1 MARLTLPINDAVSWG
16 INGKQIA
23 GVSITSDSGDMIR
36 QNMAKEDGING
47 PIIFQGAP
55 EIFRSIT
62 IRCLGDFGL
71 NNFRNALKSELNYA
85 YSQVTINLQ
94 EISTTYYYWELQES
108 NNENALDTRNTH
120 IYFFTMNL
128 LGPAP
133 LGTMYVI
140 PAS

>member
-1 MARLTLPINDAVSWG
+1 MSRLQLPINDKVSWG
-16 INGKQIA
+16 INGKQIE

-71 NNFRNALKSELNYA
+71 NNFRNALNSELNFA
-85 YSQVTINLQ
+85 YSQVTIDLQ
-94 EISTTYYYWELQES
+94 GIQTTYYYWELQES

-120 IYFFTMNL
+120 IYFFTMSL